1 MTGAMAEDDDK
12 SVEQPPAACRVAQR
26 TLAWLARAVEGE
38 EQGYLVGHTAC
49 PGRSFPDVL
58 GALGK
63 HPGSGTWVEDKQ
75 VRC

>member
-1 MTGAMAEDDDK
+1 MAEDDDK
-12 SVEQPPAACRVAQR
+12 PVEQPAAGCRVAQG

-38 EQGYLVGHTAC
+38 EGYLVGLAAC
-49 PGRSFPDVL
+49 PGSFPDVL

-63 HPGSGTWVEDKQ
+63 RPGSATRVEDKQ